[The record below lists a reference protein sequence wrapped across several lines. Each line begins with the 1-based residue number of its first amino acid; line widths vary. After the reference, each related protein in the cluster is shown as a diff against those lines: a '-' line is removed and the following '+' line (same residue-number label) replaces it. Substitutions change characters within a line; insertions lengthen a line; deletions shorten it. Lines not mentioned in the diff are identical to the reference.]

1 MKSIRL
7 KLQVGAALAAA
18 AALALSACTPSPAS
32 DSFRR
37 PGSGDKVECN
47 VGITM
52 PTRSLER
59 WIKDGEQLQKELK
72 DSGCKAD
79 LQYADNKTDQQISQ
93 IQNQIAGG
101 AKILVIASIDGSA
114 LSPVLKQAKSQ
125 GVTVIAYDRLIT
137 GTKDVDYYASFDN
150 EKVGELQGKYIKD
163 KLDLDH
169 ADGPIN
175 FEPFV
180 GSPDDNNAKF
190 FFTGSWKV
198 LKPYV
203 DKGVLKV
210 PSGKSP
216 KTAAGWAKIGIQG
229 WDSSKAQ
236 AEMDNRLSSF
246 YSGSK
251 KVQAILAPADSLSI
265 GIIASLKSAG
275 YRPGSDYPV
284 LTGQDADKAN
294 VKAILKGEQSMTIW
308 KDTRTL
314 GDRTFKMIKSIAKGK
329 KPEVNDTKSYDNG
342 KKVVP
347 SYLLQPQVVTKDN
360 VKKKLIDSGFI
371 KPSDVGL

>member
-1 MKSIRL
+1 
-7 KLQVGAALAAA
+7 
-18 AALALSACTPSPAS
+18 
-32 DSFRR
+32 
-37 PGSGDKVECN
+37 
-47 VGITM
+47 
-52 PTRSLER
+52 
-59 WIKDGEQLQKELK
+59 
-72 DSGCKAD
+72 
-79 LQYADNKTDQQISQ
+79 
-93 IQNQIAGG
+93 
-101 AKILVIASIDGSA
+101 
-114 LSPVLKQAKSQ
+114 
-125 GVTVIAYDRLIT
+125 
-137 GTKDVDYYASFDN
+137 
-150 EKVGELQGKYIKD
+150 
-163 KLDLDH
+163 
-169 ADGPIN
+169 
-175 FEPFV
+175 
-180 GSPDDNNAKF
+180 
-190 FFTGSWKV
+190 
-198 LKPYV
+198 
-203 DKGVLKV
+203 
-210 PSGKSP
+210 
-216 KTAAGWAKIGIQG
+216 
-229 WDSSKAQ
+229 
-236 AEMDNRLSSF
+236 MDNRLSSF